1 MFRFFKS
8 GSKSAAGDGPRDGAL
23 LDGRALGRVLQHF
36 PVGGKVQFYP
46 EYRKEILLD
55 SVVIA
60 YIINGEFI
68 YSFADLQQGSPD
80 EVKRNPGPLFPD
92 STSFHPGYSRVG

>member
-8 GSKSAAGDGPRDGAL
+8 GSKPASSDGPSDAAL
-23 LDGRALGRVLQHF
+23 LDGRTLGRVLQHF
-36 PVGGKVQFYP
+36 PVGGKV
-46 EYRKEILLD
+46 
-55 SVVIA
+55 
-60 YIINGEFI
+60 
-68 YSFADLQQGSPD
+68 QQGSPD